1 MTQPAPPLTMLFSR
15 HTKRR
20 EFITLIG
27 GAAAVWPLAAQ
38 AQQAPM
44 PVIGFLHSGSPEP
57 NANRVAAFR
66 KGLGEVG
73 YVEGQNVA
81 IEYRWAA
88 GQDDRLPDLAVDLIR
103 RRVAVI
109 ATPGSTPAALA
120 AKAATTE
127 IPIVFLIGSN
137 PVALG
142 LVASLNRPGGNAT
155 GVNVQLVDV
164 VAKRLGMLRELAPG
178 ANRFVALVNPNTV
191 FTDAVVKELQA
202 SASALGLSIEI
213 LHAGTGREIDAAFAN
228 LVQKPGGALLVG
240 PDAVFVSRRA
250 QIVTLAARHALPAIY
265 YTRDFAEIGGLM
277 SYGPNLADVY
287 RQVGIYVGRVLKGEK
302 PADLPVVQPTKF
314 ELIVNLNTA
323 RALDISI
330 PSTLLALADEVI
342 E

>member
-1 MTQPAPPLTMLFSR
+1 MN
-15 HTKRR
+15 RR
-20 EFITLIG
+20 GFIALIG
-27 GAAAVWPLAAQ
+27 SAAVAWPLAAR

-120 AKAATTE
+120 AKASTTT
-127 IPIVFLIGSN
+127 IPIVFLIGSD

-142 LVASLNRPGGNAT
+142 LVASLNQPGGNAT
-155 GVNVQLVDV
+155 GVNIQLVDV

-191 FTDAVVKELQA
+191 FTDAVVKDLQA

-228 LVQKPGGALLVG
+228 FVQKPGGALFVG
-240 PDAVFVSRRA
+240 PDAIFVSLRA

-265 YTRDFAEIGGLM
+265 YARAFAEIGGLM

>member
-1 MTQPAPPLTMLFSR
+1 VR
-15 HTKRR
+15 RR
-20 EFITLIG
+20 EFMTLLG
-27 GAAAVWPLAAQ
+27 GAVIAWPLAAR

-44 PVIGFLHSGSPEP
+44 PVIGFLHSGSLEP

-66 KGLGEVG
+66 KGLSEAG

-81 IEYRWAA
+81 IEFRWAVD
-88 GQDDRLPDLAVDLIR
+88 QNDRLPDLAADLIR

-109 ATPGSTPAALA
+109 ATPGSTPASLA
-120 AKAATTE
+120 AKAATET
-127 IPIVFLIGSN
+127 IPIVFLIGGD

-155 GVNVQLVDV
+155 GVNLQLVELV
-164 VAKRLGMLRELAPG
+164 PKQLGMLRELVPA
-178 ANRFVALVNPNTV
+178 ANRFVALVNPNTAY
-191 FTDAVVKELQA
+191 TDTVVKDLQA
-202 SASALGLSIEI
+202 SASGLGVPIEF
-213 LHAGTGREIDAAFAN
+213 LRAGTDREIDAAFAN

-265 YTRDFAEIGGLM
+265 YVRDFAGIGGLM
-277 SYGPNLADVY
+277 SYGPNLAHTY
-287 RQVGIYVGRVLKGEK
+287 RQAGIYVGRVLKGEK

-314 ELIVNLNTA
+314 ELVVNLNTA
-323 RALDISI
+323 RALGLTVPDR
-330 PSTLLALADEVI
+330 LLALADEVI